1 MASTGLAN
9 VSYASSVFADTMK
22 GTFTHKLEAL
32 NSGLLAEIPDEI
44 VSPNQT
50 GDFAGLPKWDTLSG
64 SSTQITS
71 SSTLTFQALA
81 DIGDVGVWVNR
92 ENGWSADQIV
102 RMVAGKDPTI
112 AVAEQLGEYLA
123 SECHRYALIVQA
135 AVYGTALLTTH
146 TTQSVYSGSTIT
158 KEAFVKAK
166 RLAGDNASDL
176 TISLLH
182 SYVYQDAVLEGMV
195 IDYAGYSSQIAAT
208 GKIPGLLG
216 TTPYATDK
224 LAAVSSVYPTL
235 IGAPGSMIY
244 KFRNYATL
252 RNTFSQQNQTVFNV
266 GMGATVE
273 TYRAALTNGGQ
284 DGIILRYSLL
294 VHVPGVKWSS
304 ATTNPTDG
312 QLGTGSNWTK
322 VATDNKTIRLV
333 QLNTLASS

>member
-1 MASTGLAN
+1 MASTGLSN
-9 VSYASSVFADTMK
+9 VSYASSVFADTMS
-22 GTFTHKLEAL
+22 GVFTHKLEAL

-112 AVAEQLGEYLA
+112 AVAEQLGQYLA

-135 AVYGTALLTTH
+135 AVFGTALLATH
-146 TTQSVYSGSTIT
+146 TTGATYSGAPIT
-158 KEAFVKAK
+158 KEGFVKAK
-166 RLAGDNASDL
+166 RLLGDNANDL
-176 TISLLH
+176 TISLLN
-182 SYVYQDAVLEGMV
+182 SYVYQDAVLDGLTV
-195 IDYAGYSSQIAAT
+195 DIATYSSELMKS
-208 GKIPGLLG
+208 GKITQLLG

-235 IGAPGSMIY
+235 IGAPSSMIY
-244 KFRNYATL
+244 KFRNYSTL

-273 TYRAALTNGGQ
+273 THRNALANGGQ

-294 VHVPGVKWSS
+294 AHVPGVKWSS

-333 QLNTLASS
+333 QLNTMASS

>member
-1 MASTGLAN
+1 MASTGLSN
-9 VSYASSVFADTMK
+9 VSYSSTVFADTMK

-32 NSGLLAEIPDEI
+32 NSGLLAEVPDEI
-44 VSPNQT
+44 ISPTQT
-50 GDFAGLPKWDTLSG
+50 GDFAGIPKWDTLSG

-81 DIGDVGVWVNR
+81 DIGDIGVWVNR

-102 RMVAGKDPTI
+102 KMVAGKDPTI

-123 SECHRYALIVQA
+123 GECHRYGLIVQA
-135 AVYGTALLTTH
+135 AVHGTALLSTH
-146 TTQSVYSGSTIT
+146 TTQGTYSGAPIT

-176 TISLLH
+176 TISLLN
-182 SYVYQDAVLEGMV
+182 SYVYQDAVLDGLV
-195 IDYAGYSSQIAAT
+195 IDYATYSADLMRT
-208 GKIPGLLG
+208 GKIPMLLG
-216 TTPYATDK
+216 TTPYMTDK

-244 KFRNYATL
+244 KFRNYQTL

-273 TYRAALTNGGQ
+273 TYRSALTNGGQ
-284 DGIILRYSLL
+284 DAMILRFSLL
-294 VHVPGVKWSS
+294 AHVPGVKWSS
-304 ATTNPTDG
+304 ATTNPTDV

-322 VATDNKTIRLV
+322 VATDDKTIRLV
-333 QLNTLASS
+333 QLNTMAS